1 MSECSQHEQI
11 VLCKTNTRSRGGQ
24 KDRHSFIKVNLFLSS
39 FLKPPLEIKENAQ
52 TCHIKKC
59 NHFKR
64 QLPAQHLLSQDIFI
78 LKNIIQQMSSTG
90 VVKCQFKSLLFP
102 VWENTRRTEVFDH
115 QAKERKGNLV
125 LELHISL
132 IKVYNCTLTV
142 KKISCLQRILR
153 KKKKIILFPLHE
165 GVTSSHNYRKAV
177 Y

>member
-11 VLCKTNTRSRGGQ
+11 VLCKTNTRSLGGQ

-39 FLKPPLEIKENAQ
+39 FLKPPLEIKANVQ

-90 VVKCQFKSLLFP
+90 VVKCQFKSFLFP
-102 VWENTRRTEVFDH
+102 VWENTRRTEVFDN

-142 KKISCLQRILR
+142 KRLVAFNGFSE
-153 KKKKIILFPLHE
+153 KKKILLFPLHE

-177 Y
+177 H